1 VNKMLHAPAP
11 ANVIWLDDC
20 DSTNAV
26 AARLVESWLAAEED
40 RLPETLLVAQR
51 QSAGRGRGS
60 HGWQSPAGGLY
71 ATWLAWLPV
80 RLLPILPMAVGVAL
94 ATAVEELLPGFRV
107 ELKWPNDLLVGGR
120 KLGGVLSASRTDGE
134 AAWISVG
141 FGINIGA
148 DPVLPGGDRT
158 RPVSLTSLGFVGD
171 AAEGIWSLVAGFL
184 ARIHPALE
192 DPKGSRAEWVARSV
206 HRTGETMRL
215 QVPSGAVE
223 GRFAGFSEEGELEL
237 EVGGKVTRFSTG
249 ELLAEK
255 ELGG

>member
-1 VNKMLHAPAP
+1 VNRVVHAPAL

-26 AARLVESWLAAEED
+26 AGRLLESWLVAEED

-80 RLLPILPMAVGVAL
+80 RTLPILPMAVGVSL
-94 ATAVEELLPGFRV
+94 AAAVEELLPGVRV
-107 ELKWPNDLLVGGR
+107 DLKWPNDLLVSGR

-134 AAWISVG
+134 AAWVSVG
-141 FGINIGA
+141 FGVNVGA

-158 RPVSLTSLGFVGD
+158 KPVSLAALGYAGD
-171 AAEGIWSLVAGFL
+171 AGEGIWSLVAGFL
-184 ARIHPALE
+184 ARIHSALE
-192 DPKGSRAEWVARSV
+192 DPGGSRAEWVARSI
-206 HRTGETMRL
+206 HRAGEMMRL
-215 QVPSGAVE
+215 RLPSGAVE
-223 GRFAGFSEEGELEL
+223 GRFVGFGEEGELKL
-237 EVGGKVTRFSTG
+237 EVGGNVSRFSTG
-249 ELLAEK
+249 ELLGEK
-255 ELGG
+255 KPGG